1 MAKKLS
7 EVERGDT
14 VLRWLGGCN
23 TPMPLVVKSITEN
36 RIICVGGWEFDRTTG
51 MEVDEDLGWG
61 PAVSGSWIETQNEQG
76 DGFSE

>member
-1 MAKKLS
+1 
-7 EVERGDT
+7 
-14 VLRWLGGCN
+14 
-23 TPMPLVVKSITEN
+23 MPLVVKSITEN

-51 MEVDEDLGWG
+51 MEVDEALGWG